1 MSNKVI
7 KEAKLNTSEKK
18 KPSQKRL
25 EQTTGVG
32 RSMGAKTVLMVIG
45 IIVVIAACVYVGVDQ
60 MSPKVV
66 VTVDN
71 EKYTLNDVG
80 YYIYQGE
87 AQGNYLASF
96 YAQMGQDYW
105 NGALDDEGNT
115 GADQTADSVM
125 SEITRNAII
134 YQEAVSKG
142 YSATDEDKKTAQ
154 EETDTLTKD
163 FTTKQK
169 MITGLS
175 KDEIYNA
182 ILEKTIA
189 ERYRKDVITSLKVD
203 YDKAT
208 KDITKKDY
216 KQYDFQYYFV
226 STKSTDNDGN
236 EVDMSDEE
244 KAALKKKMEEVA
256 KKAKTEKDFK
266 KLIGED
272 EKSIEFNNEGQLL
285 AKDVGNENSGLDVKI
300 DTKITKLKKDEIT
313 EVLEGENGYYVIKLT
328 DNTSTESYDS
338 AIQEAKDEADT
349 SAFDE
354 EYTKNIEPN
363 HQADVNYDVWENI
376 PFGSYCS

>member
-18 KPSQKRL
+18 KPSQQRL
-25 EQTTGVG
+25 EQTTGTG
-32 RSMGAKTVLMVIG
+32 SSLSAKTILIVIG
-45 IIVVIAACVYVGVDQ
+45 VIVVLAACVYVGIDQ

-66 VTVDN
+66 VTVDD

-87 AQGNYLASF
+87 LQGNYMANF
-96 YAQMGQDYW
+96 YAQMGMDYW
-105 NGALDDEGNT
+105 NGELDDEGTT

-125 SEITRNAII
+125 SEITRYTTI
-134 YQEAVSKG
+134 YKEAVAKG

-154 EETDTLTKD
+154 DETDTLMEGL
-163 FTTKQK
+163 TTKQK

-175 KDEIYNA
+175 EKEIYNA

-203 YDKAT
+203 YDEAT

-226 STKSTDNDGN
+226 STKTTDADGN
-236 EVDMSDEE
+236 EADMSDDEKVELKTKIEE
-244 KAALKKKMEEVA
+244 IA
-256 KKAKTEKDFK
+256 KKAKTEEDFT
-266 KLIGED
+266 KLIAED
-272 EKSIEFNNEGQLL
+272 EQTIQFYEDGQLL
-285 AKDVGNENSGLDVKI
+285 AKDVGDESTGFDVKV
-300 DTKITKLKKDEIT
+300 DSKITKMKKDEIS

-328 DNTSTESYDS
+328 DNTSTESYDDE
-338 AIQEAKDEADT
+338 IQTAKDDADT
-349 SAFDE
+349 NAFNE
-354 EYTKNIEPN
+354 EYTNNIEPN
-363 HQADVNYDVWENI
+363 HTTIVNYDEWEKI

>member
-18 KPSQKRL
+18 KPSQRRL
-25 EQTTGVG
+25 EQTTGTG
-32 RSMGAKTVLMVIG
+32 SSLSAKTILIVIG
-45 IIVVIAACVYVGVDQ
+45 VIVVLAACVYVGIDQ

-66 VTVDN
+66 VTVDD

-87 AQGNYLASF
+87 LEGNYMASF
-96 YAQMGQDYW
+96 YAQMGMDYW
-105 NGALDDEGNT
+105 NGELDDEGTT

-125 SEITRNAII
+125 SEITRDATIYREAI
-134 YQEAVSKG
+134 AKG

-154 EETDTLTKD
+154 DETDTLMEG
-163 FTTKQK
+163 FTIKQK

-175 KDEIYNA
+175 EKEIYNA

-189 ERYRKDVITSLKVD
+189 ERYRKDVIASLKVD
-203 YDKAT
+203 YDEAT

-226 STKSTDNDGN
+226 STKTTDADGN
-236 EVDMSDEE
+236 EADMSDDE
-244 KAALKKKMEEVA
+244 KAELKVKIEEIA
-256 KKAKTEKDFK
+256 KKAKTEEDFT

-272 EKSIEFNNEGQLL
+272 EQTIQFNEDGQLL
-285 AKDVGNENSGLDVKI
+285 AKDAGDESTGFDVELDSKI
-300 DTKITKLKKDEIT
+300 MKMKKDEIS
-313 EVLEGENGYYVIKLT
+313 EVLEGEDGYYVIKLT
-328 DNTSTESYDS
+328 DNTSTESYDD
-338 AIQEAKDEADT
+338 AIQTAKDDADT
-349 SAFDE
+349 DAFNE
-354 EYTKNIEPN
+354 EYTNNIEPN
-363 HQADVNYDVWENI
+363 HTTIVNYDEWEKI

>member
-87 AQGNYLASF
+87 AQGNYMASF

-203 YDKAT
+203 YNKAT

-226 STKSTDNDGN
+226 STKSTDKDGN
-236 EVDMSDEE
+236 EVDMSDDE
-244 KAALKKKMEEVA
+244 KAELKKKMEEVA
-256 KKAKTEKDFK
+256 KKAKTEKDFT

-272 EKSIEFNNEGQLL
+272 EKSIEFNKEGQLL
-285 AKDVGNENSGLDVKI
+285 AKDAGNENSGLDVKI
-300 DTKITKLKKDEIT
+300 DAKITKLKKDEIT

-328 DNTSTESYDS
+328 DNTSTESYDN
-338 AIQEAKDEADT
+338 AIQEAKDQADT
-349 SAFDE
+349 TAFDE

-363 HQADVNYDVWENI
+363 HKVEENYDVWETI
-376 PFGSYCS
+376 SFGSYCS

>member
-18 KPSQKRL
+18 KPSQQRL
-25 EQTTGVG
+25 EQTTGTG
-32 RSMGAKTVLMVIG
+32 SSLSAKTILIVIG
-45 IIVVIAACVYVGVDQ
+45 VIVVLAACVYVGIDQ

-66 VTVDN
+66 VTVDD

-87 AQGNYLASF
+87 LQGNYMANF
-96 YAQMGQDYW
+96 YAQMGMDYW
-105 NGALDDEGNT
+105 NGELDDEGTT

-125 SEITRNAII
+125 SEITRYATI
-134 YQEAVSKG
+134 YKEAVAKG

-154 EETDTLTKD
+154 DETDTLMEGL
-163 FTTKQK
+163 TTKQK

-175 KDEIYNA
+175 QKEIYNA

-203 YDKAT
+203 YDEAT

-226 STKSTDNDGN
+226 STKTTDADGN
-236 EVDMSDEE
+236 EADMSDDE
-244 KAALKKKMEEVA
+244 KAELKTKIEEIA
-256 KKAKTEKDFK
+256 KKAKTEEDFT
-266 KLIGED
+266 KLIAED
-272 EKSIEFNNEGQLL
+272 EQTIQFNEDGQLL
-285 AKDVGNENSGLDVKI
+285 AKDVGDESTGFDVKV
-300 DTKITKLKKDEIT
+300 DSKITKMKKDEIS

-328 DNTSTESYDS
+328 DNTSTESYDDE
-338 AIQEAKDEADT
+338 IQTAKDDADT
-349 SAFDE
+349 NAFNE
-354 EYTKNIEPN
+354 EYTNNIEPN
-363 HQADVNYDVWENI
+363 HTTIVNYDEWEKI

>member
-7 KEAKLNTSEKK
+7 KEAKLNTSKKK
-18 KPSQKRL
+18 KPSQQRL
-25 EQTTGVG
+25 EQTTGTG
-32 RSMGAKTVLMVIG
+32 KSLGARTILIAIG
-45 IIVVIAACVYVGVDQ
+45 IVVVLIACVYVGIDQ

-71 EKYTLNDVG
+71 KKYTLNDVG

-87 AQGNYLASF
+87 LQGNYMASF
-96 YAQMGQDYW
+96 YAQLGTDYW
-105 NGALDDEGNT
+105 NGELDDEGTT

-125 SEITRNAII
+125 SEITRYATI
-134 YQEAVSKG
+134 YQEAVAKG

-154 EETDTLTKD
+154 NETDTLTKD
-163 FTTKQK
+163 MTTKQK

-175 KDEIYNA
+175 EKEIYNA

-226 STKSTDNDGN
+226 STKSTDDKGK
-236 EVDMSDEE
+236 ETDMSDDQ
-244 KAALKKKMEEVA
+244 KAELKTKMEEIA
-256 KKAKTEKDFK
+256 KKAKTEKDFT

-272 EKSIEFNNEGQLL
+272 EKTIQFNEDGQLL
-285 AKDVGNENSGLDVKI
+285 AKDAGNENTGFDVKL
-300 DTKITKLKKDEIT
+300 DTKITKMKKDEISK
-313 EVLEGENGYYVIKLT
+313 VLEGENGFYVIKLT
-328 DNTSTESYDS
+328 DNTSTESYDD
-338 AIQEAKDEADT
+338 AIKSAKDEADT
-349 SAFDE
+349 NAFNE
-354 EYTKNIEPN
+354 EYTNNIEPN
-363 HQADVNYDVWENI
+363 HTTNINYDEWEKV
-376 PFGSYCS
+376 PFGSYSS